1 MGNKPKYKIEP
12 NTGKASNSQLYLTKE
27 QARILVEAADKYGLE
42 GELRKSFFAIP
53 FVESGHSVKK
63 DGVSV
68 FTPNLQAKST
78 SKAKGPFQFLD
89 ETATELG
96 LNNPFDFAESA
107 EAGAKYM
114 KKLFEIALE
123 RGELNPAA
131 AASAY
136 YNRGFGRG
144 GLNANNYKNTAIPDE
159 TYNYLKNKAFNQD
172 AITELVYNSLEQE
185 VPEELQTSTNFV
197 EYMPVNGVSKNDK
210 TDKEVVKKD
219 VAKFGNG
226 KTSENIKSQAE
237 IDRQQREIE
246 EQLAIQKLNKQIDQ
260 ENANRKF
267 NPLDWRNTY
276 QTDLSS
282 HNNLEKIQRQN
293 EMRATFQD
301 GGNLNTDPSTNN
313 NGSSYNYLNY
323 KVPTKQQ
330 QVENSRIKNVS
341 DIQRRI
347 VESAWNRINNKNYF
361 YLPENIANATR
372 NETDKDGNPLH
383 KIPENNT
390 CIYGACGVMKD
401 AGIDMPQFHRNTN
414 FQNQFANYNFTKPS
428 YKYSDLKPG
437 SLVQHRYWNPDEE
450 KYKEPTHAQIYL
462 GKDEKT
468 GELLFY
474 DNYRGTALFEN
485 NKPKYNNNGLRRYS
499 EDDIKERFNE
509 NPDQSSMQVYNYGA
523 NSTGYSINRARR
535 LPTETEI
542 DDKYSGDMYKIA
554 VTTKDGKK
562 YKYQQSISEDEKRRQ
577 KKKEKELIE
586 LMNNQKLDQKLRDTF
601 LITQETLEELK
612 PIIYGLIDQE
622 SDFGSP
628 KKVGRLLK
636 YKAEKVG
643 NQSFSKGP
651 ASVKWE
657 YLRDKAKN
665 LISEDER
672 RRIIPSNKL
681 YDMEN
686 AYIGALDMLL
696 QSGAA
701 ADNLVDRN
709 IDLLDKHPWAPA
721 LYFYNGQGY
730 SMLRGDAN
738 LSEDAR
744 LRMDKGSY
752 PNKVFTNAERLKR
765 YAIDEK
771 VKPLTPEQQAS
782 LIKNLR
788 SNVQRQFQ
796 KGGRLDTSDGQVS
809 ENAYSPSLKD
819 GLGILNNTI
828 APIQALRD
836 GNKSNNNQAIGSLIG
851 SAADATL
858 MAFGIP
864 SMGLGQKAGSA
875 IGGAIPSKKGNAEIL
890 GQFYNP
896 QMKYGGFI
904 NNRLKKY
911 QDGNTDPVK
920 KTNDKKST
928 NENKST
934 VITQDLVTDRLKKYY
949 DTDLKKLNTE
959 EGQRRLALMNI
970 DVGNRF
976 RNDEDKVVQRPAKP
990 TAPLYKFSDIKPD
1003 NLASVKPTLNR
1014 LKDVNVVAKD
1024 LSNVG
1029 ANGYFN
1035 HEKELLAINN
1045 KAVLGNTPA
1054 HEMKHAITEGR
1065 ENWIDKYLRDNIQ
1078 FKDIDDPFTKYA
1090 LQNAD
1095 ELSAYIRGARQDMLD
1110 LGIIDDIY
1118 QDITT
1123 EDIKKAYNKFND
1135 EETGQI
1141 NFQYSIDP
1149 NKEISSDDKKDIANQ
1164 RNILQN
1170 QIRSFYPNNIRILE
1184 KKIKEANDFK
1194 LTLENNLLNEIGDPL
1209 TNREQIKKQQNLIN
1223 EYSVQLS
1230 QKKLGL
1236 KEAEKRLKDLSSG
1249 SEYLID
1255 KSKQRGKLFKVIK
1268 TDDRT
1273 LNAIRDAMNSLAS
1286 NKVNENTRMAK
1297 RGGFISTE
1305 GYKKNSPDLN
1315 NDYNIIPSN
1324 NITMKDVEFPVLGID
1339 DLGNSKVMYPNK
1351 DYKFK
1356 GNYVTEIPLRD
1367 RIKKYQDGGNIRY
1380 GSNDYRKAYNE
1391 GKITSY
1397 SPELDLH
1404 VGKDLPTSVT
1414 SDKAPFWLKAKREFE
1429 KNNPKPKNATEGPRK
1444 ALGVKTA
1451 ALIEW
1456 ENKQNEYIV
1465 KQIEKKRKLNG
1476 RDVEKLNTLPFKEQ
1490 QYLASS
1496 PKYQTSYYKD
1506 FVDGVKAVTSSL
1518 GYNPISRIADDKNL
1532 TNYEKKERLDRYL
1545 DNPTTAMLSEA
1556 AGILSPLT
1564 IPAKA
1569 VQSIYKNDYSIGDAL
1584 SGTKNNA
1591 GLVEDIITDPFTY
1604 TGLGLG
1610 SKLTRPA
1617 IKSGAKRLNKFTK
1630 IDYNNLNKNHVAD
1643 GFDKRMT
1650 KSLHDEWEDYFF
1662 SKKEFKDRLTY
1673 LLDHDPILLNN
1684 DRLKNKVTDFKFDY
1698 QEKYKKFPSV
1708 EQENKFKLDYLKNN
1722 REELIADEI
1731 KKAESRIES
1740 ANILNKSNTVDEDYF
1755 EYGISPAFYSH
1766 RDNGIYVNPAF
1777 KKEADAIF
1785 SHEYGHLLSG
1795 GNETKTDY
1803 ILKHIKPKQKEK
1815 KLIDFSKKSN
1825 RLKYDLDTQYHY
1837 NTRNEPTA
1845 FLRETRK
1852 HMLEDGLIKTK
1863 YQKLSEEDLKKAHD
1877 YYTKKN
1883 RGGIKVLKNNNN
1895 TSVVKRGR
1903 SFHALDLEN
1912 TKDGYSLLKTAYNNL
1927 PTLTVPVLGGSL
1939 LLNENKN
1946 RLQKY
1951 QDGGE
1956 FYSSKYSPNINNS
1969 NKIYGTSYL
1978 PEAEVVFK
1986 PKTGAVRY
1994 IKDFKKKYPY
2004 SKEKYGSEEDYNK
2017 KLKEYVSAEVA
2028 RDLGVNKRDV
2038 LKINTLPVLDQMYL
2052 QTNPKYQ
2059 TSYGDDLVEALKTF
2073 GKSMKYS
2080 TNVAPGLVEKERI
2093 EQIKNAKY
2101 LTELE
2106 KWQKIQEYKKS
2117 PWASRFSDMSGILA
2131 PTAIPGKLIQSIYKE
2146 GYGPYNAISGEKVNS
2161 SMSEDVLTDPFFYK
2175 NVLKSAINASNAVN
2189 KGVSVNNALTRYTLP
2204 TATNESRK
2212 AMGNQLLYEN
2222 PKENK
2227 YSVPNYQKGGK
2238 VKNNMK
2244 KAEIEGDEYVFNPEG
2259 VDQTTLKMLNNSGVD
2274 YASPVG
2280 FLAKGNS
2287 HEQGGIDVLGGKAYI
2302 ASKYLGVNGKRA
2314 SKNNPSVAKE
2324 MLKAGGEVLHNSSP
2338 SDKFSINEK
2347 FTPNAFKYIKNKM
2360 QKVADKAETN
2370 KQIEESIKEINSEIK
2385 QLKSMNPYSNY
2396 KTGGKIPQTYDP
2408 TRFRPQLG
2416 NQSMSNE
2423 IRNAYMYRK
2432 MGGTINNSNSPLN
2445 MTYDPDLLK
2454 YGGMMRKY
2462 QEGGMM
2468 GAENEMAEMMGGQEM
2483 MGQEG
2488 MGGMEQGS
2496 PLDGLP
2502 PEQQQQIMQLADAA
2516 AQGDQQAMQQL
2527 VEMVGEEAAQM
2538 ILQQLAG
2545 GEGGQQP
2552 NPSNGAAMAAMGQG
2566 PSVQGQGMPMEDP
2579 AAMGMPPMMK
2589 YGGMT
2594 PRRIL
2599 NKYY

>member
-63 DGVSV
+63 DGVTV
-68 FTPNLQAKST
+68 FTPNLQAEST

-89 ETATELG
+89 ATATELG

-136 YNRGFGRG
+136 YNRGLARG
-144 GLNANNYKNTAIPDE
+144 GLNANKYKNTAIPDE

-197 EYMPVNGVSKNDK
+197 EYMPINGVSKNDK

-226 KTSENIKSQAE
+226 ETSENIKSQAE
-237 IDRQQREIE
+237 IDKQQREIE
-246 EQLAIQKLNKQIDQ
+246 KQLAIQKLNKQIDQ

-267 NPLDWRNTY
+267 NPLDWKNTY

-282 HNNLEKIQRQN
+282 HNNLEKIQKQN

-301 GGNLNTDPSTNN
+301 GGNLNTDPPTNN

-330 QVENSRIKNVS
+330 EAENSRIKNVS

-372 NETDKDGNPLH
+372 NETDKDGNPLN

-437 SLVQHRYWNPDEE
+437 SLVQHRYWNPDEL

-462 GKDEKT
+462 GKDEET

-474 DNYRGTALFEN
+474 DNYRGTALSEN

-499 EDDIKERFNE
+499 EDDIKERFNDK
-509 NPDQSSMQVYNYGA
+509 NPDESSMQVYNYGA

-542 DDKYSGDMYKIA
+542 DDKYSGEMYKTA

-586 LMNNQKLDQKLRDTF
+586 LMNNQKLDQKLRETF

-643 NQSFSKGP
+643 NESFSKGP

-744 LRMDKGSY
+744 LRMDERSY

-796 KGGRLDTSDGQVS
+796 DGGKLDTSNGQIS
-809 ENAYSPSLKD
+809 EDAYSPSLKD

-828 APIQALRD
+828 EPIQALRD
-836 GNKSNNNQAIGSLIG
+836 DNKSNNNQAIGSLIG

-864 SMGLGQKAGSA
+864 TMGLGQKAGSA

-920 KTNDKKST
+920 KPNDKKST

-934 VITQDLVTDRLKKYY
+934 VITQDLVADRLKKYY

-1003 NLASVKPTLNR
+1003 NLASVKPTLDR

-1054 HEMKHAITEGR
+1054 HEMKHAITEAR

-1118 QDITT
+1118 QDITI

-1286 NKVNENTRMAK
+1286 NNVNENTRMAK

-1339 DLGNSKVMYPNK
+1339 DLGNSKIMYPNK

-1356 GNYVTEIPLRD
+1356 GNYVTEIPLRN
-1367 RIKKYQDGGNIRY
+1367 RIK
-1380 GSNDYRKAYNE
+1380 
-1391 GKITSY
+1391 
-1397 SPELDLH
+1397 
-1404 VGKDLPTSVT
+1404 
-1414 SDKAPFWLKAKREFE
+1414 
-1429 KNNPKPKNATEGPRK
+1429 
-1444 ALGVKTA
+1444 
-1451 ALIEW
+1451 
-1456 ENKQNEYIV
+1456 
-1465 KQIEKKRKLNG
+1465 
-1476 RDVEKLNTLPFKEQ
+1476 
-1490 QYLASS
+1490 
-1496 PKYQTSYYKD
+1496 
-1506 FVDGVKAVTSSL
+1506 
-1518 GYNPISRIADDKNL
+1518 
-1532 TNYEKKERLDRYL
+1532 
-1545 DNPTTAMLSEA
+1545 
-1556 AGILSPLT
+1556 
-1564 IPAKA
+1564 
-1569 VQSIYKNDYSIGDAL
+1569 
-1584 SGTKNNA
+1584 
-1591 GLVEDIITDPFTY
+1591 
-1604 TGLGLG
+1604 
-1610 SKLTRPA
+1610 
-1617 IKSGAKRLNKFTK
+1617 
-1630 IDYNNLNKNHVAD
+1630 
-1643 GFDKRMT
+1643 
-1650 KSLHDEWEDYFF
+1650 
-1662 SKKEFKDRLTY
+1662 
-1673 LLDHDPILLNN
+1673 
-1684 DRLKNKVTDFKFDY
+1684 
-1698 QEKYKKFPSV
+1698 
-1708 EQENKFKLDYLKNN
+1708 
-1722 REELIADEI
+1722 
-1731 KKAESRIES
+1731 
-1740 ANILNKSNTVDEDYF
+1740 
-1755 EYGISPAFYSH
+1755 
-1766 RDNGIYVNPAF
+1766 
-1777 KKEADAIF
+1777 
-1785 SHEYGHLLSG
+1785 
-1795 GNETKTDY
+1795 
-1803 ILKHIKPKQKEK
+1803 
-1815 KLIDFSKKSN
+1815 
-1825 RLKYDLDTQYHY
+1825 
-1837 NTRNEPTA
+1837 
-1845 FLRETRK
+1845 
-1852 HMLEDGLIKTK
+1852 
-1863 YQKLSEEDLKKAHD
+1863 
-1877 YYTKKN
+1877 
-1883 RGGIKVLKNNNN
+1883 
-1895 TSVVKRGR
+1895 
-1903 SFHALDLEN
+1903 
-1912 TKDGYSLLKTAYNNL
+1912 
-1927 PTLTVPVLGGSL
+1927 
-1939 LLNENKN
+1939 
-1946 RLQKY
+1946 KY

-1956 FYSSKYSPNINNS
+1956 FYSSKYLPNINNS

-2080 TNVAPGLVEKERI
+2080 TNVTPGLVEKERI
-2093 EQIKNAKY
+2093 EQIKNARY

-2117 PWASRFSDMSGILA
+2117 PWASRFSDMSGIIA

-2189 KGVSVNNALTRYTLP
+2189 QGVSVNNALTRYTLP
-2204 TATNESRK
+2204 TAINESRK

-2227 YSVPNYQKGGK
+2227 YSVPNYQKGGE

-2302 ASKYLGVNGKRA
+2302 ASKYLGVNGKKA

-2468 GAENEMAEMMGGQEM
+2468 SAENEMAEMMGGQEM
-2483 MGQEG
+2483 PEQEG

-2552 NPSNGAAMAAMGQG
+2552 NPSNEAAMAAMGQG